1 MTIIV
6 FHLKFLKNMFHLSLS
21 ADKLLAG
28 QSTLVS
34 LVTPGILGAAF
45 CTKQVFN
52 KRLSEFVFPEAGKN
66 AENLDSTNTSE
77 FLP

>member
-6 FHLKFLKNMFHLSLS
+6 LHLQFLKNMFHLSLS

-28 QSTLVS
+28 QSTLIPLVS
-34 LVTPGILGAAF
+34 PGILGAAF
-45 CTKQVFN
+45 CTKQVFK
-52 KRLSEFVFPEAGKN
+52 KRLSKFVFPEAGKN
-66 AENLDSTNTSE
+66 AENLDSTNTLE